1 MMTGKPRNK
10 KSSKPANQ
18 KGSNKSTENKSR
30 HTSSNIGKSFHINLK
45 HVFGGVSL
53 LSLLAAFEVFSIPA
67 ANGMIDL
74 LSLSKRMAGFAWLF
88 VATWTGGIAIS
99 LHGKEKDI

>member
-18 KGSNKSTENKSR
+18 KGSNRSTENKSR
-30 HTSSNIGKSFHINLK
+30 QKSSGIGKSFHIKLK
-45 HVFGGVSL
+45 HVLGGISL
-53 LSLLAAFEVFSIPA
+53 ISLLASFEVFSIPA
-67 ANGMIDL
+67 ANCMIDL
-74 LSLSKRMAGFAWLF
+74 LSLSKGMAGFAWLF
-88 VATWTGGIAIS
+88 IATWTGGIAIS